1 MPRPRLPL
9 TLALIVLTALTSA
22 AVGARTLRQSPPPP
36 PTAFYLLTPTAPPP
50 PPPAASAP
58 PDHDP
63 RFVYSAADV
72 MPKAAGLL
80 QGNGLPG
87 VDGQDGQMRHY
98 LSPQT
103 NQGFNGDGAMPT
115 AYG

>member
-1 MPRPRLPL
+1 
-9 TLALIVLTALTSA
+9 
-22 AVGARTLRQSPPPP
+22 
-36 PTAFYLLTPTAPPP
+36 
-50 PPPAASAP
+50 
-58 PDHDP
+58 
-63 RFVYSAADV
+63 

>member
-50 PPPAASAP
+50 PPPAAP

-103 NQGFNGDGAMPT
+103 NQGFYGDGAMPT